1 MEKTDKKNFAGFS
14 QDRLETKKPGVSRSK
29 KKKKKKKRVIVLSF
43 ATLEQFVT
51 CFVDAQAG

>member
-29 KKKKKKKRVIVLSF
+29 KKKKRVIVLSF